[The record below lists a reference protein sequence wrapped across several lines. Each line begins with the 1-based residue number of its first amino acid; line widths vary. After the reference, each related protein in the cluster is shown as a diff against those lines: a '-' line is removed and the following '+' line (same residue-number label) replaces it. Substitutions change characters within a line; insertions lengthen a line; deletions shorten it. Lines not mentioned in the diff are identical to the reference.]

1 MINRRMKLM
10 RKRVKLMAISG
21 ENKVQQQEKLA
32 LPNWKLELTDEELE
46 QLYNDQLVIMNR
58 CSGED

>member
-21 ENKVQQQEKLA
+21 ENKVRQQEKLA

-46 QLYNDQLVIMNR
+46 QLYNNQLVIMNR

>member
-1 MINRRMKLM
+1 M
-10 RKRVKLMAISG
+10 RKRVKLMAISR
-21 ENKVQQQEKLA
+21 ENKVRQQEKLA

>member
-10 RKRVKLMAISG
+10 RKRVKLMAISR
-21 ENKVQQQEKLA
+21 ENKVRQQEKLA

>member
-1 MINRRMKLM
+1 M